1 MPSPSSLLHSLGRAA
16 AGGALLSL
24 IALGAAHAQ
33 DAAKG
38 RDTFA
43 AMCSGCHSDVKDDN
57 GAKLS
62 LFGVVGRKAG
72 SVADFTYSPA
82 MTASGITWTPDKID
96 AFIASPNAVVS
107 GTAMYFGGLSDPA
120 DRANVIAYLKTLK

>member
-1 MPSPSSLLHSLGRAA
+1 MPTSARTLRAIA
-16 AGGALLSL
+16 AGFAVSM
-24 IALGAAHAQ
+24 ITVSAASAQ

-38 RDTFA
+38 HATFDA
-43 AMCSGCHSDVKDDN
+43 ICSGCHSDVKDDN

-72 SVADFTYSPA
+72 MATGFSYSSA

-96 AFIASPNAVVS
+96 AFITSPATVVPD
-107 GTAMYFGGLSDPA
+107 TAMYFGGLDDPA
-120 DRANVIAYLKTLK
+120 DRANVITYLKTLK

>member
-1 MPSPSSLLHSLGRAA
+1 MPTSARPLRVLA
-16 AGGALLSL
+16 AGFAVSL
-24 IALGAAHAQ
+24 ISLSAASAQ
-33 DAAKG
+33 DASKG
-38 RDTFA
+38 HDTFE

-72 SVADFTYSPA
+72 TAPGFSYSSA
-82 MTASGITWTPDKID
+82 MTGSGITWTPDKID
-96 AFIASPNAVVS
+96 AFITSPGTVVPD
-107 GTAMYFGGLSDPA
+107 TAMYFGGLTDPA